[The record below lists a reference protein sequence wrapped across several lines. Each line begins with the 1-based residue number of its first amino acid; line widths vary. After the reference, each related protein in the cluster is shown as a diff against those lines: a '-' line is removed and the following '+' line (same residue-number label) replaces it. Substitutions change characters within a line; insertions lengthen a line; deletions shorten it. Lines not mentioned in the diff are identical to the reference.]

1 MLPPQLILEHLIA
14 LAAVWGCALIAG
26 LPLVALLR
34 TPLGLG
40 GAALLGLAYW
50 AASLYLLPF
59 HHGLDVAIAVASCGF
74 IVTLF
79 MRPAAL
85 KRLPTRLRC
94 LAAGVLFVGCAGFA
108 SLLFTQLVPPGMDA
122 SMHTTGAR
130 LIAELR
136 GLPQTYAPFAPELHL
151 PAVNLGLPAL
161 VAVPIRL
168 GCSPAAAMLAG
179 EQFAYSLFVLSI
191 YLLLRLWAARTA
203 AAVLAVFAV
212 WTTRGAQ
219 ETVGWGGFPTI
230 AALALGLLA
239 ARLLIDLARHP
250 NYRLAGVLGLTIGAL
265 PLTHGVSAATWFYAV
280 APVPLL
286 VGLATARRRQR
297 AVGSLAVAAAVASFV
312 LLAYRAFGRAQVG
325 QEEID
330 WVRASYAN
338 FFPTEDGWQLLRVV
352 PAYIKTNAGSVG
364 VWPGVVAVVVLLI
377 RGWFRAAAALAGA
390 FVLLCCVVADA
401 RFWVLPM
408 SILLYP
414 ERAVYWATPL
424 AAVAMTLAWRSLG
437 SGVRGL
443 VSLRVALLGI
453 LIPAAGLKHV
463 QGFQRDAIAATV
475 SRAEW
480 SALLWSAANLNAKS
494 DLVES
499 SYKTAGSYL
508 PAVAGIATT
517 GWHMHFFALQEIPV
531 VMRNR
536 PVTHVFV
543 RQKDGTRADLSAGQV
558 VFQNS
563 EVAIVRLTK

>member
-1 MLPPQLILEHLIA
+1 MLPPQLIQEHLIA
-14 LAAVWGCALIAG
+14 LAAVWGCALLAG

-34 TPLGLG
+34 APLGLG

-50 AASLYLLPF
+50 AAALYLLPF
-59 HHGLDVAIAVASCGF
+59 HHGLDVGLAIASFGVV
-74 IVTLF
+74 VTLF
-79 MRPAAL
+79 MRPATV
-85 KRLPTRLRC
+85 KRLPTQLRSR
-94 LAAGVLFVGCAGFA
+94 AAGILFVGCGAFA
-108 SLLFTQLVPPGMDA
+108 SLLFTQFVPPGMDA
-122 SMHTTGAR
+122 SMHTTSAR
-130 LIAELR
+130 LIAEFG
-136 GLPQTYAPFAPELHL
+136 GLPHTYAPFAPELHL

-179 EQFAYSLFVLSI
+179 EQFTFSVFVLST
-191 YLLLRLWAARTA
+191 YLLLRLWTECTA
-203 AAVLAVFAV
+203 AALLAVFAL

-230 AALALGLLA
+230 ASLALGLLA
-239 ARLLIDLARHP
+239 TRLLIELARHP
-250 NYRLAGVLGLTIGAL
+250 NYRLAGVLGLTLGAL
-265 PLTHGVSAATWFYAV
+265 PLTHGVGAATWFYAV
-280 APVPLL
+280 APVSLA
-286 VGLATARRRQR
+286 VGLAMVRRRHR
-297 AVGSLAVAAAVASFV
+297 AMRSLAVAGAVAGFV
-312 LLAYRAFGRAQVG
+312 LLAYRAFGQAQVG

-330 WVRASYAN
+330 WVRASHAN
-338 FFPTEDGWQLLRVV
+338 YVPTGEGWELLWSV
-352 PAYIKTNAGSVG
+352 PSYIKTTAGSVG
-364 VWPGVVAVVVLLI
+364 VWPGGLAAVVLLI
-377 RGWFRAAAALAGA
+377 RGWFRAAAALAVA
-390 FVLLCCVVADA
+390 FVLLCFVVADS

-414 ERAVYWATPL
+414 DRAVYWATPL
-424 AAVAMTLAWRSLG
+424 AAVGMAMAWRSLG

-443 VSLRVALLGI
+443 VFLRVMLLGI

-463 QGFQRDAIAATV
+463 QCFQRDAMAATV

-480 SALLWSAANLNAKS
+480 GALVWSAKNLNAKT

-499 SYKTAGSYL
+499 TYKTAGSYL

-536 PVTHVFV
+536 PVTHMFV
-543 RQKDGTRADLSAGQV
+543 RQQVETPADFSAGQV

-563 EVAIVRLTK
+563 EVTILHLP